1 MALPAL
7 ADIDALVAWTGDTI
21 ADDDPRALAVLARAS
36 ALVRSECGRT
46 WVDDGNALEA
56 VPEPIEGVVVQVAA
70 RVWRNPEGAIQD
82 VAGPFSARFSE
93 SVADGLYLTE
103 TERKICAQHRQSAS
117 GLWVMPTTRL
127 HGVDDGTTWTPT
139 TSDPDGPQFP
149 W

>member
-7 ADIDALVAWTGDTI
+7 ADIDALEAWTGDTI

-46 WVDDGNALEA
+46 WVDDSNALEA

-93 SVADGLYLTE
+93 SVADGLYLTD
-103 TERKICAQHRQSAS
+103 TERKICAQHRLQAS
-117 GLWVMPTTRL
+117 GLWVMSTTRSS
-127 HGVDDGTTWTPT
+127 DPYDTTDWTPT
-139 TSDPDGPQFP
+139 DGGPPFP